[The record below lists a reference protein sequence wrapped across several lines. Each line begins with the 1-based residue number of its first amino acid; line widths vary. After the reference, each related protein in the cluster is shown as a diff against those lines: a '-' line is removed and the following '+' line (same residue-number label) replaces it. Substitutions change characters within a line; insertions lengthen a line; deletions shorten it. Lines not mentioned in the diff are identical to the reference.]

1 MSQKQFSVEVGPE
14 KPDNATR
21 TRRNVLSPD
30 EFTTSPHPDIKT
42 LADLLPYLVKNKADR
57 NALGYRSVE
66 EIIEEEKEI
75 TKIVAGKETKEKKT
89 WKYFKL
95 GSYQWY
101 TYNDVAS
108 ISKEIGC
115 GLLKLGLNSG
125 DRVTIFART
134 SPEWIMMSQ
143 ACFSQNL
150 TIVTAY
156 ETLGADGLKH
166 ALNEGEISV
175 IFTTAELLKV
185 ISDIAADV
193 PTLKHVIYMDEAKN
207 PMVDSLKTNSNLG
220 VHTYEEIRKLGV
232 ENPTESNLPEPEDL
246 ACIMY
251 TSGSTGNPKG
261 VMLSHANIVAAL
273 AGVDK
278 FIRAFVD
285 PDSDVLITYLP
296 LAHILEFLVENY
308 AMFLGLPM
316 GYGNP
321 RTLTDTSV
329 RKCKGD
335 LRELRPTVMCGVP
348 AVWES
353 IRKGV
358 ISQVEGSGKI
368 TQVLFDLALRN
379 KSFLNSYGIPTSILD
394 TIVFNKIK
402 EATGGRLRFALSGGA
417 PIAPATSE
425 FLTTCICPI
434 IQGYGMT
441 EATAMATFMNP
452 EITTSKSNGPPVPCC
467 EIKLV
472 DVDETDYRSTN
483 DPPQGEVWVRGPA
496 IMKGYFK
503 NEELTKEVLTEDGWL
518 MTGDIGQ
525 WLPDGTLGIIDRKKN
540 LVKLSNGEYIALE
553 KLESFYKTSSYADNI
568 CLYADS
574 FKSRPVGI
582 LVCSKSKLE
591 EIAKQQGISDIESLS
606 RKELSENDQI
616 RKVILQDMNRIAKKN
631 KFVSAEMLHDVFIT
645 DEDWTS
651 ENNLLTAAQKLKRRE
666 IVNRYKE
673 KIEALY

>member
-1 MSQKQFSVEVGPE
+1 MNQFSVEVGPE
-14 KPDNATR
+14 KPANATR
-21 TRRNVLSPD
+21 IRRNILSPD
-30 EFTTSPHPDIKT
+30 EFTTHPHPDIKT
-42 LADLLPYLVKNKADR
+42 LGDLLPYLVKNRANR
-57 NALGYRSVE
+57 NALGYRAVE
-66 EIIEEEKEI
+66 DIIEEEKVI
-75 TKIVAGKETKEKKT
+75 TKVIGGQERKETKT

-95 GSYQWY
+95 GPYQWY
-101 TYNDVAS
+101 TYADVTR
-108 ISKEIGC
+108 ISREIGC
-115 GLLKLGLNSG
+115 GLLKLGLNNG
-125 DRVTIFART
+125 DKLTIFSRT

-143 ACFSQNL
+143 ACFSQSL

-175 IFTTAELLKV
+175 VFTTAELLKV
-185 ISDIAADV
+185 IVEIMADV
-193 PTLKHVIYMDEAKN
+193 PSLKHVIYMDKAKN
-207 PMVDSLKTNSNLG
+207 AVIDSLSSNPQLS
-220 VHTYEEIRKLGV
+220 VHTYEEVRALGAENLV
-232 ENPTESNLPEPEDL
+232 EASLPSPEDL

-261 VMLSHANIVAAL
+261 VMLSHANVVAGI
-273 AGVDK
+273 AGIDK
-278 FIRAFVD
+278 FIRPFLD
-285 PDSDVLITYLP
+285 PDTDVLITYLP

-308 AMFLGLPM
+308 AMFLGIPM
-316 GYGNP
+316 GYASP

-329 RKCKGD
+329 RQCKGD

-348 AVWES
+348 AVWET

-358 ISQVEGSGKI
+358 MSQVEGSGRI
-368 TQVLFDLALRN
+368 TQILFDLALRN

-452 EITTSKSNGPPVPCC
+452 DVKTSQSNGPPVPCC

-472 DVDETDYRSTN
+472 DVEETNYRSTN

-503 NEELTKEVLTEDGWL
+503 NTELTKEVITEDGWL

-553 KLESFYKTSSYADNI
+553 KLESLYKTSYYADQV
-568 CLYADS
+568 CVYADS
-574 FKSRPVGI
+574 YKNRPVAI
-582 LVCSKSKLE
+582 IVCSESKLRDL
-591 EIAKQQGISDIESLS
+591 AQQQGVTEAGSMG
-606 RKELSENDQI
+606 RKELADSDQV
-616 RKVILQDMNRIAKKN
+616 RKAILQDMNSIAKKN
-631 KFVSAEMLHDVFIT
+631 KFVSAEMLHDVFIS

-651 ENNLLTAAQKLKRRE
+651 DNGLLTAAQKLKRRE
-666 IVNRYKE
+666 IVDRYKE

>member
-21 TRRNVLSPD
+21 ARRNVLSPE

-57 NALGYRSVE
+57 KALGYRKVVD
-66 EIIEEEKEI
+66 IIEEEKEI
-75 TKIVAGKETKEKKT
+75 TKVVAGKEKKEKKT
-89 WKYFKL
+89 WRYFQL
-95 GSYQWY
+95 SEYQWH
-101 TYNDVAS
+101 TYADVER
-108 ISKEIGC
+108 ISRELGC
-115 GLLKLGLNSG
+115 GLLKLDLTPG
-125 DRVTIFART
+125 DKVTIFSKT

-185 ISDIAADV
+185 IEGIADDV
-193 PTLKHVIYMDEAKN
+193 PSLKHVIYMDEAKEALTQ
-207 PMVDSLKTNSNLG
+207 SLKSKLG
-220 VHTYEEIRKLGV
+220 VHTFEEIRQLGADNSA
-232 ENPTESNLPEPEDL
+232 ERTLPKPEDL

-278 FIRAFVD
+278 FINKFLE
-285 PDSDVLITYLP
+285 PESDLLITYLP

-321 RTLTDTSV
+321 RTLTDASV

-335 LRELRPTVMCGVP
+335 LRELKPTVMCGVP

-358 ISQVEGSGKI
+358 MSQVQGSGKI
-368 TQVLFDLALRN
+368 TQIMFDLALRN
-379 KSFLNSYGIPTSILD
+379 KSFLNYYGVPTGILD
-394 TIVFNKIK
+394 TVVFNKIK

-417 PIAPATSE
+417 PIAPDTQQ
-425 FLTTCICPI
+425 FLNTCICPI

-441 EATAMATFMNP
+441 EATAMATFMSP
-452 EITTSKSNGPPVPCC
+452 EITSEKSNGPPVPCC

-496 IMKGYFK
+496 VMQGYFK
-503 NEELTKEVLTEDGWL
+503 NEKLTKEVLTEDGWL

-553 KLESFYKTSSYADNI
+553 KLESHYKTSAYADNI

-582 LVCSKSKLE
+582 VVCAENKLRDL
-591 EIAKQQGISDIESLS
+591 AKQQGVSDAETLD
-606 RKELSENDQI
+606 RHELAENEQV
-616 RKVILQDMNRIAKKN
+616 KKALLQDMNSIGKKSN
-631 KFVSAEMLHDVFIT
+631 FASAEMLHDVFIC

-651 ENNLLTAAQKLKRRE
+651 ENGLLTAAQKLKRKE
-666 IVNRYKE
+666 IVDRYKE